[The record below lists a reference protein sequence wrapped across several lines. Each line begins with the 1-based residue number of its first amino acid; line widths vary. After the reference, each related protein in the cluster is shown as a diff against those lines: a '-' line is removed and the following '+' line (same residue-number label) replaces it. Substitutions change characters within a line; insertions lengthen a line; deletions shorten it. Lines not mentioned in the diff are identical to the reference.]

1 MESEKYVYGRKIKA
15 LSGAFNRILNASC
28 AAMELTCSQ
37 GMVLGYLAHHQ
48 DVSVYPRD
56 LERFFN
62 LSHATVSGLL
72 QRLESKG
79 LITFT
84 VAPQDHRCKCVALT
98 QKALERDQ
106 IQQDAWDAANEQMV
120 QGFSA
125 EERRLFWELL
135 SRAAENMTTQ
145 KEEKRHDKTSAGQ
158 CTGV

>member
-1 MESEKYVYGRKIKA
+1 MEPERYKYGKKIKA

-28 AAMELTCSQ
+28 ASMELTCSQ
-37 GMVLGYLAHHQ
+37 GMILGYLAHNQ
-48 DVSVYPRD
+48 DAPVYPRD
-56 LERFFN
+56 LERYFD

-72 QRLESKG
+72 QRLENKG
-79 LITFT
+79 LITFA
-84 VAPQDHRCKCVALT
+84 VAPHDHRCKCVEMT
-98 QKALERDQ
+98 QKAMEKDQ
-106 IQQDAWDAANEQMV
+106 IQRDAWEAANEQMV

-145 KEEKRHDKTSAGQ
+145 KEEKRHDKTTAGQ